1 MLTCVTQQIEWKR
14 IYVCTGFPIKGARF
28 SKLKNILF
36 LLSDE
41 KEVKIIEN
49 IDFKYFSNRASFM
62 ESPVSR
68 ETNNSWVTVCAF

>member
-1 MLTCVTQQIEWKR
+1 MLTCVTQQIEWKS
-14 IYVCTGFPIKGARF
+14 IYVCTGFHIKGARF

-49 IDFKYFSNRASFM
+49 IDFKYFSNRASFIGN
-62 ESPVSR
+62 PVY
-68 ETNNSWVTVCAF
+68 A